1 MSLILPAGFPAIERL
16 RAEGIE
22 LDTVS
27 ATDVC
32 LQRPVRIAVLNLM
45 PIKIDTETDL
55 IRVFSDTPYT
65 VRLDWMK
72 VESHVSKHTPQAH
85 MDAFY
90 RPFSD
95 MATEHYDGFIITGA
109 PLEQMEFEE
118 VTYWAELQRIFD
130 WAHAHVASTLY
141 ICWAAQAG
149 LYHFHGI
156 RKYAV
161 DAKIFGIFPHRQ
173 LRPECPLF
181 RNVDDV
187 FMVPHSRHTTLRR
200 EDILACPELTLL
212 SESDEPGSV
221 EEKV

>member
-27 ATDVC
+27 DTDVC

-55 IRVFSDTPYT
+55 VRVFADSPYT
-65 VRLDWMK
+65 VQLDWMK
-72 VESHVSKHTPQAH
+72 VESHVSRHTPQAH

-200 EDILACPELTLL
+200 
-212 SESDEPGSV
+212 
-221 EEKV
+221 